1 MTALTNWLA
10 KNWSPI
16 VIPLAVFTISYFAGL
31 WIRRAAFHK
40 LTQWAKKTRWQGSAI
55 ILEASRTPFILWF
68 LILGAYL
75 AIRISILSSAWVD
88 LAGHILGS
96 LFTISIIVPSITVG
110 EKFLKLYLA
119 RLDLDSAIIALSSNI
134 FKGLLLVIGLLIILD
149 IWKIPTTPIILILGA
164 AILWGAFAFRDVLPN
179 LLAGM
184 QFSSSNQIKVGDYIK
199 LETGEEGYV
208 TNMNWRNIIIE
219 SLEGHSSIM
228 VPNRKLISSSVI
240 NYGRP
245 LKQAVEPFRFSTRL
259 HMKELTGLKAGNL
272 KELVNVLKQAPDSI
286 IYYHTHHYLEQHH
299 FLTPQPS
306 NDFALWV
313 RGALGYEELGERLAS
328 IDILDFPT
336 LEAIKER
343 IINLIEDSLS
353 RGEDARVA
361 LHGREFY
368 FIKSISVILPTN
380 FVAHDLRE
388 FVEILRKLSVE
399 SLYFHIFE
407 SRLRLGK
414 GLNDFSIWVEDS
426 LDDSELAGKIARL
439 DPYFY
444 TLEGLRSSLIQ
455 LIEKRIK

>member
-1 MTALTNWLA
+1 MLIKWLA
-10 KNWSPI
+10 ENWAD
-16 VIPLAVFTISYFAGL
+16 VAIPVAVFLATYFAGL

-40 LTQWAKKTRWQGSAI
+40 LTQWAKKTKWQGSDI
-55 ILEASRTPFILWF
+55 ILEAIRNPFILWF

-75 AIRISILSSAWVD
+75 ALRISVLSPSWVEP
-88 LAGHILGS
+88 ASHILGS
-96 LFTISIIVPSITVG
+96 LLVISIIVPAVIAG
-110 EKFLKLYLA
+110 EKLMKLYA
-119 RLDLDSAIIALSSNI
+119 GKMEIAPAKI
-134 FKGLLLVIGLLIILD
+134 TLLLNILKAILLIIGLLIILD
-149 IWKIPTTPIILILGA
+149 IWEIPTTPIILILGA

-199 LETGEEGYV
+199 LETGEEGYI
-208 TNMNWRNIIIE
+208 TDMNWRNIIIE

-259 HMKELTGLKAGNL
+259 HMKELTGLKARNL
-272 KELVNVLKQAPDSI
+272 KELVDILKQSPDSI
-286 IYYHTHHYLEQHH
+286 IYYHTHHYLEQYH
-299 FLTPQPS
+299 FLTPEPS

-313 RGALGYEELGERLAS
+313 RDALGYEELGERLAS

-336 LEAIKER
+336 LGALKEG
-343 IINLIEDSLS
+343 IINLIEDYLS

-361 LHGREFY
+361 LQGREFY
-368 FIKSISVILPTN
+368 FIKSISVIIPTN
-380 FVAHDLRE
+380 LIAHDLRE

-414 GLNDFSIWVEDS
+414 GFNDFSIWVEDS

-444 TLEGLRSSLIQ
+444 TMEGLRSTLIQ